1 MKPSLLRSFALLLG
15 VAACAIGV
23 VRAADA
29 PAADPA
35 PALLATINRVLDLVS
50 GKTPDEITAS
60 VPAIRDQLSATV
72 AVDAIVRRSF
82 GRNWSKLTDPQKT
95 EAIDLLGRLMIRTYA
110 TQLVAGERP
119 KVSLSSSRQI
129 APDRWEVITS
139 ASTSSKTVSVIYR
152 LAPLGGG
159 WKVYDILG
167 ENLSLVGNYRQQFD
181 EHFEH
186 HSAEDL
192 LVILRQKL
200 AAPVVAPPP
209 TAAK

>member
-1 MKPSLLRSFALLLG
+1 MKLALLRPLARLVFLAAV
-15 VAACAIGV
+15 VAAAA
-23 VRAADA
+23 RAADA
-29 PAADPA
+29 PAGDPA
-35 PALLATINRVLDLVS
+35 PALMATINRILDSVS

-60 VPAIRDQLSATV
+60 VPAIRDEMTGTV
-72 AVDAIVRRSF
+72 AIDAIVRRSF
-82 GRNWSKLTDPQKT
+82 GRNWSKLTPAQQT
-95 EAIDLLGRLMIRTYA
+95 EAVDLLGRLMIRTYA
-110 TQLVAGERP
+110 TQLATGERP
-119 KVSLSSSRQI
+119 KVSLTSSRQI

-139 ASTSSKTVSVIYR
+139 AATSSKTMSVIYR
-152 LAPLGGG
+152 LAPLGGS

-200 AAPVVAPPP
+200 NAPVAPPP
-209 TAAK
+209 PTPTK

>member
-1 MKPSLLRSFALLLG
+1 MKAALLRPFALLLCL
-15 VAACAIGV
+15 AAGGLGV
-23 VRAADA
+23 VRAAEA

-60 VPAIRDQLSATV
+60 VPTIRDQMTDTV
-72 AVDAIVRRSF
+72 AIDAIVRRSF
-82 GRNWSKLTDPQKT
+82 GRNWSKLTGPQKT
-95 EAIDLLGRLMIRTYA
+95 EAVDLLGRLMIRTYA
-110 TQLVAGERP
+110 TQLAAGERP
-119 KVSLSSSRQI
+119 KVTLSSSKQI
-129 APDRWEVITS
+129 APERWEVITS
-139 ASTSSKTVSVIYR
+139 ASTSGKTLSVIYR
-152 LAPLGGG
+152 LAPLGGS

-209 TAAK
+209 AAAK

>member
-1 MKPSLLRSFALLLG
+1 MKPALLRPFALLFLL
-15 VAACAIGV
+15 AIGV
-23 VRAADA
+23 VAVR
-29 PAADPA
+29 AADPA
-35 PALLATINRVLDLVS
+35 PALMATVNRVLDLVS

-60 VPAIRDQLSATV
+60 VLAIRDQMTDTV
-72 AVDAIVRRSF
+72 AIDAIVQRSF
-82 GRNWSKLTDPQKT
+82 GRNWSKLTAAQKT

-110 TQLVAGERP
+110 TQLATGDRP
-119 KVSLSSSRQI
+119 KISLSSSRQI
-129 APDRWEVITS
+129 APERWEVITS
-139 ASTSSKTVSVIYR
+139 ASTPSKTVSVIYR
-152 LAPLGGG
+152 LAPIGGG

-200 AAPVVAPPP
+200 SAPVVAAPP
-209 TAAK
+209 TSAK

>member
-1 MKPSLLRSFALLLG
+1 MKPALLRPFALLLCLAPG
-15 VAACAIGV
+15 ALGV
-23 VRAADA
+23 VRAAEA

-60 VPAIRDQLSATV
+60 VPTIRDQMTDTV
-72 AVDAIVRRSF
+72 AIDAIVRRSF

-95 EAIDLLGRLMIRTYA
+95 EAVDLLGRLMIRTYA
-110 TQLVAGERP
+110 TQLAAGERP
-119 KVSLSSSRQI
+119 KVSLASSRQI

-139 ASTSSKTVSVIYR
+139 ASTSSKTLSVIYR

>member
-1 MKPSLLRSFALLLG
+1 MKPALLRPFALLLLL
-15 VAACAIGV
+15 AATATGAL
-23 VRAADA
+23 RAADA
-29 PAADPA
+29 PGADPA
-35 PALLATINRVLDLVS
+35 PALMATINRVLDLVS
-50 GKTPDEITAS
+50 GKTPDEVTAS
-60 VPAIRDQLSATV
+60 VVAIRDQMTDTV
-72 AVDAIVRRSF
+72 AIDAIVQRSF
-82 GRNWSKLTDPQKT
+82 GRNWSKLTAPQKT

-110 TQLVAGERP
+110 TQLATGERP
-119 KVSLSSSRQI
+119 KITLSSSRQI
-129 APDRWEVITS
+129 APERWEVITS
-139 ASTSSKTVSVIYR
+139 ASTTGKTVSVIYR
-152 LAPLGGG
+152 LAPIGGG

-200 AAPVVAPPP
+200 SAAVVAPPP

>member
-1 MKPSLLRSFALLLG
+1 MKPALLRPVALLLLL
-15 VAACAIGV
+15 AATATGL

-60 VPAIRDQLSATV
+60 VPAIRDQMTATV
-72 AVDAIVRRSF
+72 AIDAIVQRSF

-110 TQLVAGERP
+110 TQLATGERP
-119 KVSLSSSRQI
+119 KITLTSSRQI
-129 APDRWEVITS
+129 APERWEVITS
-139 ASTSSKTVSVIYR
+139 ASTAGKNVSVIYR
-152 LAPLGGG
+152 LAPIGGG
-159 WKVYDILG
+159 WKAYDILG

-200 AAPVVAPPP
+200 AAPVVAAPPP
-209 TAAK
+209 AAK